1 MITYTDIK
9 KAINSSLKKKFNIE
23 INSKD
28 ISEGFIRPS
37 FFVGLENTN
46 RSSDENQIHKSMT
59 IQIYYFPTDRYEYSL
74 EIMDVQ
80 EQLEN
85 LFDLKLKAKDRY
97 FNINEARSNTTD
109 GVLSFAFDIDFYDG
123 REYDGLENIY
133 IDKDIIGNESY
144 EKETGRD
151 FYEDHPIEKMEILD
165 IEEE

>member
-46 RSSDENQIHKSMT
+46 RSSDENQIYKSMT

-109 GVLSFAFDIDFYDG
+109 GVLSFAFDIEFYDG
-123 REYDGLENIY
+123 RDYEGLENNTLVEIV
-133 IDKDIIGNESY
+133 DGK
-144 EKETGRD
+144 D
-151 FYEDHPIEKMEILD
+151 FYNQYPIEKMETLD